1 MTEAIGANLVA
12 PARRH
17 TLWLWFGVLLAL
29 GGPSILVIWRKLYP
43 RPEFLQQREI
53 GFLVFWGLV
62 AAVLG
67 IVVFIERKP
76 LASIGLGRFTWGS
89 LLWGLGVGIA
99 AILLY
104 PACAALAK
112 VLNLPDQSAST
123 TALASVAALPLAV
136 RLLSLLTA
144 GVTEEILFRGYPIRK
159 LRDLTGSR
167 IVAVVIPWA
176 VFTVLHTPSWGLSH
190 LLFVGATAAL
200 FTVVF
205 LWRGDLWTNIIAH
218 LVTDTVPLI
227 LLPLLPHAHR

>member
-1 MTEAIGANLVA
+1 MTDTIATEPVV
-12 PARRH
+12 PQRRH
-17 TLWLWFGVLLAL
+17 TLWLWLGVLLAL
-29 GGPSILVIWRKLYP
+29 GGPSILVVCTKLYP
-43 RPEFLQQREI
+43 PANLMQQREVS
-53 GFLVFWGLV
+53 FVVFWGLA
-62 AAVLG
+62 AAVCA
-67 IVVFIERKP
+67 IVLFIERKP
-76 LASIGLGRFTWGS
+76 LAAIGLGRFTWGS
-89 LLWGLGVGIA
+89 LLWGVVVGIG

-144 GVTEEILFRGYPIRK
+144 GVTEEILFRGFPIRK
-159 LRDLTGSR
+159 LRELTGSR
-167 IVAVVIPWA
+167 FIALVAPWA

-200 FTVVF
+200 FTGVF

-227 LLPLLPHAHR
+227 LLPLLPHAPH